1 MAEIR
6 QEAFRTITTTKS
18 ICTVGT
24 FNKQRLRAVEPW
36 CPVCPPSLTQRA
48 SCVIWA
54 LLGYVTLPLTV
65 LPQHLSPS
73 GNLPLHQSSPKY
85 HPADGSCLG
94 AFHTEVTPQL
104 SKSIWQ
110 WDCSKQCEQQCIL
123 KFCSIS

>member
-36 CPVCPPSLTQRA
+36 CPVCPQSLIQPA

-54 LLGYVTLPLTV
+54 LSGHVTLPLTV
-65 LPQHLSPS
+65 LPKDLSP
-73 GNLPLHQSSPKY
+73 
-85 HPADGSCLG
+85 
-94 AFHTEVTPQL
+94 
-104 SKSIWQ
+104 
-110 WDCSKQCEQQCIL
+110 
-123 KFCSIS
+123 